1 MMNNDKITANLKF
14 TPPTTP
20 IVIKPNKRANS

>member
-1 MMNNDKITANLKF
+1 MMNNDKIASANLKF

-20 IVIKPNKRANS
+20 IVIKPNKKS